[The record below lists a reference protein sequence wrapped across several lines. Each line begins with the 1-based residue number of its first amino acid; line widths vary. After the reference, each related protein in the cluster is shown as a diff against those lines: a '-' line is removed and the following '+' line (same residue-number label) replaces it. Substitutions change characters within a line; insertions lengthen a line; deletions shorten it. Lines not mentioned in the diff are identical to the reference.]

1 MTPTHSLIGFVICC
15 AVILASVAYIA
26 WTRRAPS
33 PKAGR
38 NVVTLN
44 ARAGQYVHRGQ
55 MVARNVSEEAVAV
68 PELGAWQF
76 SSGPVMRDINGES
89 ADDKAARIHRIVGRR
104 DDGTPILEPMYRDM
118 TATEREEQRRSFAF
132 GNASMSN
139 PNVTRAM
146 VDAAADRMSWE
157 DEETQPGGAA

>member
-1 MTPTHSLIGFVICC
+1 MTPTHTLIGFVVCC

-26 WTRRAPS
+26 WTRRVRSFAGPGVLPS
-33 PKAGR
+33 P
-38 NVVTLN
+38 
-44 ARAGQYVHRGQ
+44 RAIPATPPVKRL
-55 MVARNVSEEAVAV
+55 AV